1 MTQIRPV
8 SDLRNRFAAISRE
21 VKENREG
28 VILTKNGYPDM
39 VVMSYDAHN
48 QKKFEEEVYLKLME
62 AELQARAT
70 TERLTHEEVFANLR
84 KRLADLQ
91 AKSSEEEYE
100 YLEVRAN
107 AV

>member
-62 AELQARAT
+62 AELQARTT
-70 TERLTHEEVFANLR
+70 TERLSQEEVFAGLKAMLQ
-84 KRLADLQ
+84 KRQ
-91 AKSSEEEYE
+91 GKTN
-100 YLEVRAN
+100 V
-107 AV
+107 